1 MGKGLFGE
9 AREGWLASKEV
20 EPMAVAFVER
30 IWNHFEKVTD
40 PRVNRGTNYPLI
52 EMVFVAL
59 CGAIC
64 DCNAWTDVADFG
76 EAKLAWFR
84 KFLPFEKGIPSHD
97 TFTEVFARLDTIEF
111 YAALES
117 WAREMARSLKG
128 ETVAFDGKAL
138 CGSFDA
144 AADKSA
150 LHSVSA
156 WACGLKLCIALQ
168 SVAEKSNEIPA
179 VQQLIDMLDLGGAV
193 VTADAMHCQ
202 RETAEKIIAKDADY
216 VLMVKGNQETLQTE
230 VQDAMVRVFEEEDS
244 RLRRCRATEMN
255 RDRQET
261 REVAARPVPKDS
273 EVFRRWPGIQTIGGI
288 YRSREIQGKL
298 EESQEFF
305 ISSLPCRVR
314 TLARHLRSHWSIEN
328 SQHHVLDVTFTE
340 DSSRIRKGNG
350 PEITSVF
357 RRLALNILQR
367 DTSLK
372 GSIRRKRKRCG
383 WDEAAFEQLLAGF
396 TEV

>member
-1 MGKGLFGE
+1 
-9 AREGWLASKEV
+9 
-20 EPMAVAFVER
+20 MAVAFVER
-30 IWNHFEKVTD
+30 IENHFEKVTA

-64 DCNAWTDVADFG
+64 DCNTWTDVADFG
-76 EAKLAWFR
+76 DAKFAWFR

-117 WAREMARSLKG
+117 WAREMASSLNG
-128 ETVAFDGKAL
+128 ETVAFDGKTL

-144 AADKSA
+144 ATDKSA

-156 WACGLKLCIALQ
+156 WACGLKMCIALQ

-179 VQQLIDMLDLGGAV
+179 VQQLIDLLDLSGAV

-202 RETAEKIIAKDADY
+202 RETAEKIVAKEADF
-216 VLMVKGNQETLQTE
+216 VLMVKGNQETLE
-230 VQDAMVRVFEEEDS
+230 AAVQEAMVQAFEEEDS
-244 RLRRCRATEMN
+244 KLRRCQVSEKN

-261 REVAARPVPKDS
+261 REVAAIPVPKDS
-273 EVFRRWPGIQTIGGI
+273 EVFARWPGVKTIGGI
-288 YRSREIQGKL
+288 YRNREINGKL

-314 TLARHLRSHWSIEN
+314 ALGQHLRSHWSIEN

-357 RRLALNILQR
+357 HRLALNILQR

-383 WDEAAFEQLLAGF
+383 WDEAVFERLLGGF
-396 TEV
+396 TGV

>member
-1 MGKGLFGE
+1 
-9 AREGWLASKEV
+9 
-20 EPMAVAFVER
+20 MAVAFVER
-30 IWNHFEKVTD
+30 IERHFGKVTD
-40 PRVNRGTNYPLI
+40 PRVNRGRNYPLI

-76 EAKLAWFR
+76 EAKLAWLR

-97 TFTEVFARLDTIEF
+97 TFTEVFARLDTLEF

-117 WAREMARSLKG
+117 WSHEMARSLRG

-138 CGSFDA
+138 RGSFDA

-156 WACGLKLCIALQ
+156 WACGLRLCVALK

-179 VQQLIDMLDLGGAV
+179 VQQLIDMLDLRGAV
-193 VTADAMHCQ
+193 VTADALHCQ
-202 RETAEKIIAKDADY
+202 RETAAKIVAKDADF
-216 VLMVKGNQETLQTE
+216 VLMVKGNQEALQAA
-230 VQDAMVRVFEEEDS
+230 VQAAMEQAFEEEDPQ
-244 RLRRCRATEMN
+244 LRRIRTSEKN

-261 REVAARPVPKDS
+261 REVVAIPVPKGS
-273 EVFRRWPGIQTIGGI
+273 EVFSRWPDVKAIGGI
-288 YRSREIQGKL
+288 YRCREIDGKS

-305 ISSLPCRVR
+305 ISSLACRVR
-314 TLARHLRSHWSIEN
+314 ALRQHLRSHWSIEN

-383 WDEAAFEQLLAGF
+383 WDEAVFERLLAGF

>member
-1 MGKGLFGE
+1 
-9 AREGWLASKEV
+9 
-20 EPMAVAFVER
+20 MAVAFVER
-30 IWNHFEKVTD
+30 IENHFEKVTD

-64 DCNAWTDVADFG
+64 DCNTWTDVADFG
-76 EAKLAWFR
+76 DAKFAWFR

-117 WAREMARSLKG
+117 WAREMASSLNG
-128 ETVAFDGKAL
+128 ETVAFDGKTL

-144 AADKSA
+144 ATDKSA

-156 WACGLKLCIALQ
+156 WACGLKMCIALQ

-179 VQQLIDMLDLGGAV
+179 VQQLIDLLDLSGAV

-202 RETAEKIIAKDADY
+202 RETAEKIVAKEADF
-216 VLMVKGNQETLQTE
+216 VLMVKGNQETLE
-230 VQDAMVRVFEEEDS
+230 AAVQEAMVQAFEEEDS
-244 RLRRCRATEMN
+244 KLRRCQVSEKN

-261 REVAARPVPKDS
+261 REVAAIPVPKDS
-273 EVFRRWPGIQTIGGI
+273 EVFARWPGVKTIGGI
-288 YRSREIQGKL
+288 YRNREINGKL

-314 TLARHLRSHWSIEN
+314 ALGQHLRSHWSIEN

-383 WDEAAFEQLLAGF
+383 WDEAVFERLLGGF
-396 TEV
+396 TGV